1 VEGKFMQDIIEH
13 ILNISPSVR
22 YVALYYEGKLQSV
35 SRSGLSDASSAE
47 SDKYEELLVN
57 PTLLTLVSQ
66 RGKIDCGGLDY
77 VLIRYRNFFEF
88 VVPVDRG
95 HVSIGME
102 PAADPLTFVPKII
115 QVISHLR
122 SD

>member
-1 VEGKFMQDIIEH
+1 MQDIIEH

-35 SRSGLSDASSAE
+35 SRSGLSDTSSAE

-88 VVPVDRG
+88 VVPIDRG
-95 HVSIGME
+95 HVSVGME

-115 QVISHLR
+115 QVVSHLR